1 MKADKPEVE
10 DEEDDEEDDD
20 EDDDKDED
28 EAEGRLSV
36 FEILLTLFH
45 CFIYPDSFFFNQ
57 FLWCEFYLHL
67 LDLHNKHIF
76 YALIVITG
84 NDEI

>member
-1 MKADKPEVE
+1 VKADKPEVE

-36 FEILLTLFH
+36 LEILLTLFH
-45 CFIYPDSFFFNQ
+45 CFIYPDSFFLINFYG
-57 FLWCEFYLHL
+57 EFYLHL

-76 YALIVITG
+76 YALTVITG

>member
-45 CFIYPDSFFFNQ
+45 CFIYPDSFFF
-57 FLWCEFYLHL
+57 
-67 LDLHNKHIF
+67 
-76 YALIVITG
+76 
-84 NDEI
+84 

>member
-1 MKADKPEVE
+1 VKADKPEVE

-45 CFIYPDSFFFNQ
+45 CFIYPDSFFF
-57 FLWCEFYLHL
+57 
-67 LDLHNKHIF
+67 
-76 YALIVITG
+76 
-84 NDEI
+84 